1 MDNKENEEEKPE
13 VNEPVAGA
21 FSLKGKKVR
30 FFHSFEEQENEMIAY
45 WASISP
51 LQRLVHLNEM
61 IKISF
66 RLNDS
71 DPHDA
76 PKRKKIKII
85 KYEA

>member
-1 MDNKENEEEKPE
+1 MDYKENEEEKRE
-13 VNEPVAGA
+13 VNEPIAGYGA
-21 FSLKGKKVR
+21 LRGKKVR
-30 FFHSFEEQENEMIAY
+30 FFHSFEEQENEMIEY

-66 RLNDS
+66 RLTE
-71 DPHDA
+71 PGHHDA
-76 PKRKKIKII
+76 LRQKKIKII